1 MIAAAGGRAAAAAAA
16 LVLLAGCG
24 PASGG
29 GASPS
34 TSASSAAQSSA
45 AQPSSAGASVRAAA
59 KLERCPGVRAAPPG
73 TKGPSLPAV
82 RLPCLDTGPSVPL
95 SGVRG
100 PLVVNLWATWCDPCV
115 EEAPLFQ
122 RLHAATGE
130 RVRVLGVAT
139 KDRSP
144 DAALQFASEIGLRYP
159 SVYDR
164 DGEVL
169 RTARAGTGLPVTLFV
184 DRAGRVVHRKVGP
197 YTAYDQLTDDVRTHL
212 GVRP

>member
-1 MIAAAGGRAAAAAAA
+1 MRPAAGRRTGAAAAA

-24 PASGG
+24 PVSGG
-29 GASPS
+29 GAAPT
-34 TSASSAAQSSA
+34 TSASSRPVASSA
-45 AQPSSAGASVRAAA
+45 SASVRAAA
-59 KLERCPGVRAAPPG
+59 KLERCPAVRAAPPG

-82 RLPCLDTGPSVPL
+82 RLPCLDTGPTVPL
-95 SGVRG
+95 GGLRG
-100 PLVVNLWATWCDPCV
+100 PLVVNLWATWCDPCL
-115 EEAPLFQ
+115 EEMPLFQ
-122 RLHAATGE
+122 RLHAAAGE

-144 DAALQFASEIGLRYP
+144 DAALQFAGEVDLRYP

-164 DGEVL
+164 DGAVL

-184 DRAGRVVHRKVGP
+184 DRAGRVVHRKIGP
-197 YTAYDQLTDDVRTHL
+197 YTAYDQLTTDVRDHL

>member
-1 MIAAAGGRAAAAAAA
+1 MRPAAGTRTGAAAAV

-29 GASPS
+29 GTAP
-34 TSASSAAQSSA
+34 TRSASSQPAAPPSSA
-45 AQPSSAGASVRAAA
+45 AASVRAAA

-73 TKGPSLPAV
+73 TKGPALPAV
-82 RLPCLDTGPSVPL
+82 RLPCLDTGPTVPL
-95 SGVRG
+95 GGLRG

-122 RLHAATGE
+122 RLHAASGE

-139 KDRSP
+139 KDSSP
-144 DAALQFASEIGLRYP
+144 DAALQFATDVGLRYP

-164 DGEVL
+164 DGAVL
-169 RTARAGTGLPVTLFV
+169 RGAKAGTGLPVTLFV
-184 DRAGRVVHRKVGP
+184 DRAGRVVHRTVGP
-197 YTAYDQLTDDVRTHL
+197 YTGYDQLTADVRRHL